1 MAAYKIRLKR
11 SDLSYFRR
19 LALDSNKEIEAYLI
33 GTEAEN
39 VATIVEFIYP
49 KNYKTQTPNAA
60 EWSQE
65 DVDYAEKRAKELNK
79 KIIATIHTH
88 PDFHPI
94 MSPTDYKES
103 KKFGYKLLGICG
115 TNSKERKTSVY
126 FWKLDVALPCKIIY
140 TDEE

>member
-1 MAAYKIRLKR
+1 MAAYKIKLKR
-11 SDLSYFRR
+11 QDLSYFRR

-65 DVDYAEKRAKELNK
+65 DVDYAENGQKN
-79 KIIATIHTH
+79 
-88 PDFHPI
+88 
-94 MSPTDYKES
+94 
-103 KKFGYKLLGICG
+103 
-115 TNSKERKTSVY
+115 
-126 FWKLDVALPCKIIY
+126 
-140 TDEE
+140 